1 MKQPRYRHIPTEGKE
16 IKSEVVKEY
25 LPFVRQVVNG
35 ISSGLPSHMDKE
47 DFVACG
53 VVGLLEAMERFDP
66 SYNVDFKT
74 FAAQRIRGAVLD
86 ELRKVNWMPR
96 TTYGQLRRIQ
106 QVEQD
111 LSNKLGRTPGMEE
124 VAQELSWSQPY
135 VEKIYNQAHNRSPM
149 SLENLLTDP
158 SSEET
163 QEVSLPGSP
172 FISPE
177 ESVEKQE
184 RKEILARAIRELP
197 YRDKLVL
204 SLYYKEEFSLNQI
217 AQLLKVSTA
226 RVSQLHTRAVNKLRK
241 SLNNAGYGEGAD

>member
-1 MKQPRYRHIPTEGKE
+1 MKKPQHLHTLIGNKE

-25 LPFVRQVVNG
+25 LPFVRQVVNS
-35 ISSGLPSHMDKE
+35 ISTGLPSHMEKE

-86 ELRKVNWMPR
+86 ELRKVNWVPR
-96 TTYGQLRRIQ
+96 TTYGQLRKIQ
-106 QVEQD
+106 QVEQE

-124 VAQELSWSQPY
+124 IARELSWSQPY

-149 SLENLLTDP
+149 SLENLLNDP
-158 SSEET
+158 SSGESQET
-163 QEVSLPGSP
+163 LLPGSP

-177 ESVEKQE
+177 ENIEKEE

-217 AQLLKVSTA
+217 ARLLKVSTA
-226 RVSQLHTRAVNKLRK
+226 RVSQLHTRAVDRLRK
-241 SLNNAGYGEGAD
+241 SLNQAGYGDL